1 MKPQEKKNLG
11 IEDVIYNIASFFGR
25 CVSIAWRGY
34 QDKKNLALDLSI
46 MTFFVSLIIYF
57 RLIKSHWKFLNNFI
71 DFSSSAQLIW
81 LTSVTKA
88 LACTF
93 LSWVVIFVALGLK
106 KYIKI
111 ERAQNLL
118 NKLGIKNASGEFP
131 KIVNVYSPSAFREKM
146 LLKPNGVAVSELAS
160 RTGNLVSIFG
170 KTVTDI
176 RLTKNK
182 KLIEILLSERDL
194 PELINFD
201 SLLNRL
207 STPYSFLIGE
217 SLETVLSQEIMNLP
231 HLLIAGT
238 SGGGKSN
245 FFRQAILGLLK
256 SSPHLQLYLLDLKK
270 GIEVVEF
277 QDLPNVRIAADEVAA
292 VQILKSIHAEMEKR
306 FLYLKENKK
315 KKIDPIIDQKDL
327 IVVAIDEA
335 SILFGKERADSE
347 KKELIQE
354 ARKYVDELAKL
365 ARASG
370 IHLIL
375 ATQKPVKE
383 AIDTK
388 VLENLQGRM
397 VFKMMSTA
405 GSNVALGNK
414 HAQDLDSIRGRGIW
428 QNGNEEIEVQTPF
441 ITDKEVDS
449 YVEQIKGEFKNGSR
463 KLLSE
468 MIKTT
473 IEEMKNDDEN
483 LKSVEK
489 LA

>member
-1 MKPQEKKNLG
+1 MKPQETKKAG
-11 IEDVIYNIASFFGR
+11 IEDVIFNIASFIGK

-34 QDKKNLALDLSI
+34 KEKKNLALDLSI
-46 MTFFVSLIIYF
+46 MTFSVSLIIYF
-57 RLIKSHWKFLNNFI
+57 RLIKSHWTFLNHFI
-71 DFSSSAQLIW
+71 AFNSSAQLIW
-81 LTSVTKA
+81 LTAITKA
-88 LACTF
+88 LIFTF
-93 LSWVVIFVALGLK
+93 IAWVILFALTGLK
-106 KYIKI
+106 KYIRLKK
-111 ERAQNLL
+111 AQNLF
-118 NKLGIKNASGEFP
+118 NKLGIKNANGEFP
-131 KIVNVYSPSAFREKM
+131 EIVNMYSPSPFREKM
-146 LLKPNGVAVSELAS
+146 LLKPNGIAASELATKTDS
-160 RTGNLVSIFG
+160 LVSTFG
-170 KTVTDI
+170 KSVTDV

-182 KLIEILLSERDL
+182 KLIEVLFSERDL
-194 PELINFD
+194 PELIKFD
-201 SLLNRL
+201 SLSSQL
-207 STPYSFLIGE
+207 TAPYSFLVGE
-217 SLETVLSQEIMNLP
+217 SLETVLTQEIIDLP

-245 FFRQAILGLLK
+245 FFRQALIGLLK
-256 SSPHLQLYLLDLKK
+256 SSPYLQLYLLDLKK

-277 QDLPNVRIAADEVAA
+277 QDLPNVRIAADEATA
-292 VQILKSIHAEMEKR
+292 VQVLKSVHAEMERR
-306 FLYLKENKK
+306 FTYLMENKK
-315 KKIDPIIDQKDL
+315 KKINPIKDQKDL

-335 SILFGKERADSE
+335 SILFGKERADSD
-347 KKELIQE
+347 KKELILE
-354 ARKYVDELAKL
+354 ARKYVDELSKL

-414 HAQDLDSIRGRGIW
+414 HAQDLDNIRGRGLW

-441 ITDKEVDS
+441 ITDKEVET
-449 YVEQIKGEFKNGSR
+449 YVEKIKEEFANGSR

-473 IEEMKNDDEN
+473 VADKKKNDEKLKSEEN
-483 LKSVEK
+483 LT
-489 LA
+489 